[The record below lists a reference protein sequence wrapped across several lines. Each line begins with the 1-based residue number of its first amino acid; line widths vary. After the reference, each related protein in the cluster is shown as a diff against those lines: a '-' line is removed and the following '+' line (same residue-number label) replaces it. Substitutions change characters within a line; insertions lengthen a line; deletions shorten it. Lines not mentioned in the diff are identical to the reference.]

1 MATLALY
8 STGIPASAAHS
19 SHGHAHCSHFN
30 FLFLFG
36 RPAIV
41 SKLKCNH
48 SDDEE
53 TAVQQFRDF
62 VMQTYKFRDT
72 ASARGMRLKSISAVM
87 GAPRPGY
94 DMLGRTS
101 HLIEDL
107 TTIFKLL
114 GYNSTVIARLSSTSA
129 YHCISSCAML
139 GYNYT
144 TSGRQLMIEGLE
156 TDDISKFAE
165 KKSENR
171 LVKWRSF
178 TCYLW

>member
-1 MATLALY
+1 M
-8 STGIPASAAHS
+8 
-19 SHGHAHCSHFN
+19 
-30 FLFLFG
+30 
-36 RPAIV
+36 

-48 SDDEE
+48 SDGKE
-53 TAVQQFRDF
+53 TSVQQFRDF
-62 VMQTYKFRDT
+62 VKHTYRLRIT
-72 ASARGMRLKSISAVM
+72 ASARRTRLKSISAVM

-101 HLIEDL
+101 HLNEDL
-107 TTIFKLL
+107 TTIFKVL
-114 GYNSTVIARLSSTSA
+114 GYNSKVIARMSSTSA

-165 KKSENR
+165 KKSENI
-171 LVKWRSF
+171 LVKWRSS